1 MPLLYLLRH
10 AQSTANTKGV
20 LAGQDDSVELSKDGM
35 KQADQLVNH
44 LESLKI
50 SKVYCSPLT
59 RCIQTITPF
68 MSENPKVDFV
78 IEPKLIE
85 MDYGA
90 WSGKKLSTLARD
102 AKWKKVLNKPSTFTF
117 PDGES
122 FKQMRNRVD
131 KLLSQLASVKNP
143 VLLVTHGDIIKM
155 FLASALNLPI
165 DRFQSFVAEPASI
178 TTIKVDNKSNV
189 VLQTNFRLA
198 KSSFR
203 NFSFNPLGGGNI
215 NRDRKN
221 WWNR

>member
-1 MPLLYLLRH
+1 LLYLLRH

-44 LESLKI
+44 LQSLKI

-90 WSGKKLSTLARD
+90 WSGKKLSALARD
-102 AKWKKVLNKPSTFTF
+102 VKWKKVLNKPSTF
-117 PDGES
+117 
-122 FKQMRNRVD
+122 
-131 KLLSQLASVKNP
+131 LSQLASVKNP

-178 TTIKVDNKSNV
+178 TTIKVDKKSNV
-189 VLQTNFRLA
+189 VLQTNLRLS

-203 NFSFNPLGGGNI
+203 NFSLNPLGGGNV